1 VCVCVCV
8 CVCVRVCACACAY
21 VCMRM
26 LACACAFA
34 CACACACACVCVCL
48 PSCTCVWVWTYAIF
62 NLCSH
67 RVLPTRYTL
76 LPQHSLIASIREP
89 KKRTIERTNEKTDKR
104 DECTRKRPVKI
115 ETERS
120 WGRSSF
126 LKPPLPVSGKIDLF
140 LKNIHAQSH
149 TTHVHIQH
157 HVACHCV
164 EQA

>member
-1 VCVCVCV
+1 VGVWVCVCVCV
-8 CVCVRVCACACAY
+8 FVRVHVRTY
-21 VCMRM
+21 
-26 LACACAFA
+26 
-34 CACACACACVCVCL
+34 ACVCLHVRVRLRVRVRVRVRVSVCVFL
-48 PSCTCVWVWTYAIF
+48 LVHVCGYGHAIF

-149 TTHVHIQH
+149 TTHVHVQH
-157 HVACHCV
+157 HVACRCV